1 MSADK
6 RETSAFAQ
14 DVTATRETLSER
26 AAAPGRE
33 AAPTAEAVPARGSEP
48 VGGDMP
54 AARRGRQMP
63 PAQQVDLKASFRRIW
78 AYSRRYHRAFVIAAV
93 LTVLSAV
100 LSLLTPG
107 YLSQFVDRIKAG
119 MTSGMD
125 FGLMG
130 RTVALLAVL
139 YVAGQLFGLLQSW
152 IMGTATQRM
161 GQELRDRLS
170 EKICRLPM
178 GYLNRTSKGDTL
190 SRITNDVD
198 TLSQSVTQVI
208 SLLANAALMFVG
220 SLVMMLVT
228 NVPLALVAIASGLLG
243 VWLTGLIS
251 KRSMPYFMRQQQDLG
266 SLNGYIEEIYKSQ
279 PIVKA
284 YSQEGASEERF
295 AELNQTLVHDGFVSQ
310 ALSGLMM
317 PISSFVSNLAY
328 VAVCVAGGLMVLG
341 GVGSFGTIV
350 GFLVYVTY
358 FTQPISR
365 LSQSMQMLMG
375 AAAAGDRVFSFLE
388 EDEPAP
394 QEDLPGWDPA
404 SKGDVEFDH
413 VRFAYPGATEPVIRD
428 FSMSAKRGQKIA
440 IVGPTG
446 AGKTTLVNLLMRFYD
461 IDGGS
466 IRIDGTDTRELSRR
480 QVRDCFSM
488 VLQDSWLFEGTLREN
503 LLLHAGASDS
513 AVDVSDER
521 LWEVMRAVGLE
532 HFVEVLPQGFDTQ
545 IKSDTAL
552 SQGQRQQ
559 IAIARAMLE
568 DRPMLI
574 LDEATSSVDT
584 RTEYLIQRALD
595 RLMEGRTSF
604 VIAHRLSTI
613 VNADLILVLKDGNVV
628 EQGTHEELLA
638 KGGFYA
644 QMYASSSE
652 RAA

>member
-1 MSADK
+1 MSIDERRTA
-6 RETSAFAQ
+6 
-14 DVTATRETLSER
+14 VPGGTATPVQG
-26 AAAPGRE
+26 AAPARG
-33 AAPTAEAVPARGSEP
+33 AAPTRGAA
-48 VGGDMP
+48 P
-54 AARRGRQMP
+54 AAPRGRQMP
-63 PAQQVDLKASFRRIW
+63 PAQQVDLKASFKKIW
-78 AYSRRYHRAFVIAAV
+78 SYSRHYHRAFVVAAV

-107 YLSQFVDRIKAG
+107 VLARFVDQIKAG

-130 RTVALLAVL
+130 RTVGLLVVL
-139 YVAGQLFGLLQSW
+139 YVAGQLFSLLQSW

-170 EKICRLPM
+170 DKICRLPM
-178 GYLNRTSKGDTL
+178 GYLHKTSKGDTL

-198 TLSQSVTQVI
+198 TLSQSVSQVI

-243 VWLTGLIS
+243 VWLTGIIS
-251 KRSMPYFMRQQQDLG
+251 KRSMPYFVRQQQDLG
-266 SLNGYIEEIYKSQ
+266 NLNGYIEEIYQNQ
-279 PIVKA
+279 PIVKT
-284 YSQEGASEERF
+284 YNQQEAAEERF
-295 AELNQTLVHDGFVSQ
+295 GKLNQTLVHDGFLSQ
-310 ALSGLMM
+310 SLSGLMM

-328 VAVCVAGGLMVLG
+328 VAVCVAGGILVMLG
-341 GVGSFGTIV
+341 NGSFGMIV
-350 GFLVYVTY
+350 GFLAYVTY

-375 AAAAGDRVFSFLE
+375 AAAAGNRVFDFLE

-394 QEDLPGWDPA
+394 QEDLPGWEPA
-404 SKGDVEFDH
+404 DKGDVEFDH
-413 VRFAYPGATEPVIRD
+413 VRFTYPGAAEPVIKD
-428 FSMSAKRGQKIA
+428 FSMTAKRGQKIA

-461 IDGGS
+461 IDAGS

-480 QVRDCFSM
+480 QVRSCFSM

-503 LLLHAGASDS
+503 LLISQDEK
-513 AVDVSDER
+513 DVSDER
-521 LWEVMRAVGLE
+521 LWEAMRTVGLE
-532 HFVEVLPQGFDTQ
+532 HFVEVLPQGFDTP
-545 IKSDTAL
+545 IKPDSGL

-559 IAIARAMLE
+559 IAIARALLE

-584 RTEYLIQRALD
+584 RTEYLIQKAMDKLT
-595 RLMEGRTSF
+595 EGRTSF
-604 VIAHRLSTI
+604 VIAHRLST
-613 VNADLILVLKDGNVV
+613 VQNADEILVLRDGNVV

-652 RAA
+652 SAA